1 MDKVN
6 MCPECKVP
14 KLFTR
19 EHLWLSNGDIVQ
31 SSNHHNRM
39 AFMECENLD
48 PLFAN
53 MSDIIGFAVEP
64 LIIDTVQRGTKYYL
78 KSFIPDLVR
87 EQVLDGKMDLKTL
100 DDAFRDLAKP
110 LGFGRYEYVDMRFE
124 QDENDYFTVS
134 INEPYSVLITAASHA
149 AAIEAIL
156 GYDHGVTFADIGPG
170 TYSIT
175 AFPSKHKD
183 EARDKKPWL
192 QYRSQKGDCELERC
206 GTCGGPAVLSSYR
219 WYLDKG
225 IVKNSHT
232 GKRMAIM
239 GGGLL
244 DPLFYELEAELGE
257 TINRTVVEAQR
268 RFVKT
273 GFYSIEEVGDE
284 GDIRTQLALRGLG
297 NLKEI
302 KMGKRG
308 VRVRLDNATLYL
320 MVVGLI
326 QGLFEMAFG
335 IDSDVEWVFTGE
347 GNLEVEVTPRVTQVS
362 VDPVSTL
369 TD

>member
-1 MDKVN
+1 
-6 MCPECKVP
+6 
-14 KLFTR
+14 
-19 EHLWLSNGDIVQ
+19 
-31 SSNHHNRM
+31 
-39 AFMECENLD
+39 
-48 PLFAN
+48 
-53 MSDIIGFAVEP
+53 MSDIIGSPVEQ
-64 LIIDTVQRGTKYYL
+64 LIIETVQRGTKFYL

-87 EQVLDGKMDLKTL
+87 EQVLNGKMDLKTL

-110 LGFGRYEYVDMRFE
+110 LGFGNYEFVDMRFE

-134 INEPYSVLITAASHA
+134 VSEPYSVLISAASHA

-156 GYDHGVTFADIGPG
+156 GYDHGVSYADIGPG

-175 AFPSKHKD
+175 AFPSKHGK
-183 EARDKKPWL
+183 ETRDKKPWL
-192 QYRSQKGDCELERC
+192 QYRSQKGDFELEKC
-206 GTCGGPAVLSSYR
+206 GTCGGPSNLSSYR

-239 GGGLL
+239 GAGLL
-244 DPLFYELEAELGE
+244 DPLFDELEAELGE
-257 TINRTVVEAQR
+257 AIPRTVVEAQR

-284 GDIRTQLALRGLG
+284 GDMRTQLALRGLG

-302 KMGKRG
+302 KMGRKG
-308 VRVRLDNATLYL
+308 VQVRLDNATMYL

-326 QGLFEMAFG
+326 QGLFEMSFG
-335 IDSDVEWVFTGE
+335 IDSNVEWEFTGE
-347 GNLEVEVTPRVTQVS
+347 GNLEVEVTPRVTQVN
-362 VDPVSTL
+362 VEPVSTL
-369 TD
+369 ID

>member
-6 MCPECKVP
+6 VCPECKVP

-31 SSNHHNRM
+31 SSNQHNRM

-53 MSDIIGFAVEP
+53 MSDIIGFPVEQ
-64 LIIDTVQRGTKYYL
+64 LIIETVQRGTKFYL
-78 KSFIPDLVR
+78 KSFIPELVR
-87 EQVLDGKMDLKTL
+87 EQVLSGKMDLKTM
-100 DDAFRDLAKP
+100 DDAFRDLARP
-110 LGFGRYEYVDMRFE
+110 LGFGRYEYIDMRFE

-134 INEPYSVLITAASHA
+134 ITEPYSVLITAASHA
-149 AAIEAIL
+149 AAIEAIV
-156 GYDHGVTFADIGPG
+156 GYDHGVSYADIGPG

-175 AFPSKHKD
+175 AFPSKRGEETRGK
-183 EARDKKPWL
+183 RPWL
-192 QYRSQKGDCELERC
+192 QYRSQKGDFELEKC
-206 GTCGGPAVLSSYR
+206 GTCGGPSTLSSYR

-257 TINRTVVEAQR
+257 AIPRTVVEAQR
-268 RFVKT
+268 RFVRT
-273 GFYSIEEVGDE
+273 GFYSILHRGGGRRGRHPHPVRAE
-284 GDIRTQLALRGLG
+284 GARQPEGYQDGQEGRSRAPGQRHPAPHGGRPHPGSLRDGLRHR
-297 NLKEI
+297 LKRR
-302 KMGKRG
+302 MGVHG
-308 VRVRLDNATLYL
+308 
-320 MVVGLI
+320 
-326 QGLFEMAFG
+326 
-335 IDSDVEWVFTGE
+335 
-347 GNLEVEVTPRVTQVS
+347 
-362 VDPVSTL
+362 
-369 TD
+369 